1 MSMVHFAIVDD
12 GPGVSPL
19 CGGWGV
25 SRDWTLLR
33 GAVSCPRC
41 LLRLRRHEQG
51 PRARALVEGLLG
63 AAPWSAGVPVVRSLL
78 DGR

>member
-19 CGGWGV
+19 CGSWGE
-25 SRDWTLLR
+25 SRDWTLVR

-41 LLRLRRHEQG
+41 LRRLQEHDG
-51 PRARALVEGLLG
+51 SPRTRAVVEGLLTP
-63 AAPWSAGVPVVRSLL
+63 APWSFGPPVVRSLL
-78 DGR
+78 DGV